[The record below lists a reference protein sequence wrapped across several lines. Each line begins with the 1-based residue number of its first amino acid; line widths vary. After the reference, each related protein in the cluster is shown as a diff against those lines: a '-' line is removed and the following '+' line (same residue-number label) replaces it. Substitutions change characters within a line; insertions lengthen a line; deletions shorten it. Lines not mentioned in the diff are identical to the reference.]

1 MPKITALQTA
11 ENLSGKVSNYVTG
24 IRNYLEQQISIIEE
38 LHQQATKD
46 MAATQAR
53 IKLVKELEKQAN
65 LDLTAAK
72 ARIELAEQSKI
83 QFNQLMEQF
92 STITDQAQQAAMQ
105 IHNLNQE
112 EQNKLQHRA
121 ELQSINRKIA
131 AIKKKQKAEAE
142 KKAQESAQV
151 EIDKQ
156 IKELLEKQQRT
167 RRASVLASVRA
178 KHVSVE

>member
-11 ENLSGKVSNYVTG
+11 ENLSGKVFNYVTG

-72 ARIELAEQSKI
+72 ARIELAEQSK
-83 QFNQLMEQF
+83 FN
-92 STITDQAQQAAMQ
+92 
-105 IHNLNQE
+105 
-112 EQNKLQHRA
+112 
-121 ELQSINRKIA
+121 SIN
-131 AIKKKQKAEAE
+131 
-142 KKAQESAQV
+142 
-151 EIDKQ
+151 
-156 IKELLEKQQRT
+156 
-167 RRASVLASVRA
+167 
-178 KHVSVE
+178 